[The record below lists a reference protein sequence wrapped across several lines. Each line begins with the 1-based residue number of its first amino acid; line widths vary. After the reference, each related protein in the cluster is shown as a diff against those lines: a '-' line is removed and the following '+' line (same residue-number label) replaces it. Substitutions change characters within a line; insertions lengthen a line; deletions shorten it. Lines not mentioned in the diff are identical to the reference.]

1 MILLIM
7 LLAFALFTGLVV
19 ELYKKTIRKDKSS
32 DIENRLVAFALSAV
46 FALVCF
52 FVIAPSGLPDG
63 MSYSPWLIALFT
75 VAIYILQL
83 PACLAFWKPIVKK
96 ILEKKTDA

>member
-32 DIENRLVAFALSAV
+32 DIVS
-46 FALVCF
+46 
-52 FVIAPSGLPDG
+52 VIR
-63 MSYSPWLIALFT
+63 
-75 VAIYILQL
+75 
-83 PACLAFWKPIVKK
+83 
-96 ILEKKTDA
+96 